1 MKPTSF
7 FLIFLL
13 FALGCGE
20 KEPCCECS
28 PPPQWAE
35 VALPDSVSLG
45 GTLVFLNG
53 EEADFHPIFVYRKF
67 YKIMGYSFLRI
78 DGDIWSEFGFGA
90 LPLKDGYFGL
100 HTKNQRFLPDKAL
113 TGFGQIVDEDLEG
126 YSYKLEDSVEGFFHV
141 EHLDSINQV
150 VRGRFKVAFCRTSKN
165 GYDDL
170 GLPEHLLFQG
180 VFHEK
185 YEVQ

>member
-7 FLIFLL
+7 FLIFLSL
-13 FALGCGE
+13 ALGCGE

-53 EEADFHPIFVYRKF
+53 SEADYKPILA
-67 YKIMGYSFLRI
+67 YKKIYGLMGYRFQSI
-78 DGDIWSEFGFGA
+78 KGDIWNHFGFGNFPQKA
-90 LPLKDGYFGL
+90 GFYGL
-100 HTKNQRFLPDKAL
+100 HSINQQIFPDKAHAS
-113 TGFGQIVDEDLEG
+113 FWQIVEEDLEG
-126 YSYKLEDSVEGFFHV
+126 YSYKLEESVEGFIHV